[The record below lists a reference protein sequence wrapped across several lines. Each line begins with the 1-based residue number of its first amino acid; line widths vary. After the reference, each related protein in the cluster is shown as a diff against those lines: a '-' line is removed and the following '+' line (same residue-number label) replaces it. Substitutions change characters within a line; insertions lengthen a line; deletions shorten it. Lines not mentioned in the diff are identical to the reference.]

1 MYALYV
7 HVVYVLTN
15 VCKYVQ
21 LFIFASRLSGGRAVL
36 DPAEM
41 TVSVT
46 VVQDGKKDMVLQC
59 PGIMYACIYVRM
71 YVRIEYVCMY
81 VRMYVYS
88 MCVPRLCLT
97 EH

>member
-46 VVQDGKKDMVLQC
+46 VVQDGKKDVVLQC
-59 PGIMYACIYVRM
+59 PGMYACM
-71 YVRIEYVCMY
+71 YVCMY
-81 VRMYVYS
+81 VSNMCVCMYVC
-88 MCVPRLCLT
+88 MCTVCVYLDFV
-97 EH
+97 

>member
-46 VVQDGKKDMVLQC
+46 VVQDGKKDMVLVC
-59 PGIMYACIYVRM
+59 MHVYM
-71 YVRIEYVCMY
+71 YVCMY
-81 VRMYVYS
+81 VSNMCVCMYVC
-88 MCVPRLCLT
+88 MCTVCVYLDFV
-97 EH
+97 

>member
-1 MYALYV
+1 M
-7 HVVYVLTN
+7 N

-36 DPAEM
+36 DPTEM
-41 TVSVT
+41 TVSVK
-46 VVQDGKKDMVLQC
+46 VVQDGKKDLVLQC
-59 PGIMYACIYVRM
+59 PGMYVCM